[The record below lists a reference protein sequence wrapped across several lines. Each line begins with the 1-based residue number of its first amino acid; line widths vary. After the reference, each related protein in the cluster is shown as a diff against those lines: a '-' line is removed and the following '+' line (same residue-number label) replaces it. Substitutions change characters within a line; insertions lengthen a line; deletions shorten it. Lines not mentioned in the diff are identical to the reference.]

1 MKIFPYIK
9 ILLLF
14 HNLVSVYE
22 IEKVAGGEREGFV
35 NTEQLG
41 NSFSNINVY

>member
-22 IEKVAGGEREGFV
+22 IENGRGGRGEGFV